1 MFAAFPRLNLQES
14 HMPEVVVYAA
24 AGRTPEQKKRLME
37 RITDAVVD
45 EFSVKKDAVIVQIV
59 EAPLDHK
66 MKGGV
71 LYSER

>member
-1 MFAAFPRLNLQES
+1 
-14 HMPEVVVYAA
+14 MPEVIVYAA
-24 AGRTPEQKKRLME
+24 AGRTPEQKKRLMQ
-37 RITDAVVD
+37 RITEAVVESFD
-45 EFSVKKDAVIVQIV
+45 VPKEIVVVQIA

>member
-1 MFAAFPRLNLQES
+1 
-14 HMPEVVVYAA
+14 MPEVVVYAA